1 MSNIISSSTT
11 ILEALARLES
21 LSDGQLTL
29 FVVDSDNRVRET
41 DVSGRAVNS
50 SYIVTDGVD
59 AGDRIVTNPNSKL
72 KNNAK
77 VD

>member
-1 MSNIISSSTT
+1 MEFKS
-11 ILEALARLES
+11 AVRH
-21 LSDGQLTL
+21 GKV

-50 SYIVTDGVD
+50 SYVVTDGVD

>member
-1 MSNIISSSTT
+1 MGFKFPNRQFVS
-11 ILEALARLES
+11 
-21 LSDGQLTL
+21 GKV

-72 KNNAK
+72 KK
-77 VD
+77 